1 MILTKKQKGFLSIGV
16 FLVLFSGAWY
26 ASEFNQRTIHS
37 KGYDGIE
44 QIRILQGEQEAV
56 PITTPFKP
64 REYIRIG
71 SRRISAEE

>member
-1 MILTKKQKGFLSIGV
+1 MRTREKALASISI

-26 ASEFNQRTIHS
+26 ANEFNQRTIHS
-37 KGYDGIE
+37 KGYDDVGNLRVQDIDE
-44 QIRILQGEQEAV
+44 DMI

-71 SRRISAEE
+71 TRTIPAN